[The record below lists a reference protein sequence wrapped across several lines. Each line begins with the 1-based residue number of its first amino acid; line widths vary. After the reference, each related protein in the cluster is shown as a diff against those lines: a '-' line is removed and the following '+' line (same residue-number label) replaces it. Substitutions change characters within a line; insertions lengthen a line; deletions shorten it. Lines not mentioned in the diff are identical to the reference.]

1 MTSLFLD
8 VPTVV
13 SAPRARVIHA
23 RRSGGSVWCET
34 MATMTSGRSTT
45 VIPTTATRGVGG
57 RRVGK
62 MMKMMDAK
70 TNVVVR
76 RRARTVVNASSS
88 ENGGDKPLVKVCG
101 VTSARDAELA
111 TANGA
116 NFIGMIL
123 WPKSKR
129 SVTREVAKE
138 VATVAKAAGA
148 VPVAVF
154 VDEDSATI
162 TEVCDEIGVDHAQL
176 HGDGAREALGTLPTR
191 IKAIWVLNADADGKI
206 VTKLPGDE
214 ETLIAE
220 RQKKM
225 SGERGWK
232 AAIDFVSGPRRVV
245 DWLLIDGVNAGSG
258 VVFDWSK
265 LKVPRGCSRKG
276 WLLAGGL
283 NPDNVADAVQTV
295 FPNGVDVASG
305 VADEGGVVKDEAKI
319 AAFISNARA
328 AAATAAK

>member
-1 MTSLFLD
+1 
-8 VPTVV
+8 
-13 SAPRARVIHA
+13 
-23 RRSGGSVWCET
+23 
-34 MATMTSGRSTT
+34 
-45 VIPTTATRGVGG
+45 
-57 RRVGK
+57 
-62 MMKMMDAK
+62 MMNAK
-70 TNVVVR
+70 TNNNGVVR
-76 RRARTVVNASSS
+76 RRAAVMANATS
-88 ENGGDKPLVKVCG
+88 NGDDKPLVKVCG

-319 AAFISNARA
+319 TAFINNARA